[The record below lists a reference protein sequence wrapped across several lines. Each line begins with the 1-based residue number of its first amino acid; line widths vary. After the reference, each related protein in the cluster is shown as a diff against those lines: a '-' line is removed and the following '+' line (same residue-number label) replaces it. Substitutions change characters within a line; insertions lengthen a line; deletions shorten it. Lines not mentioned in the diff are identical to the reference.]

1 MMRKHFMLFT
11 FAVGMLTCSQ
21 AQKKP
26 LTTIAF
32 GSCDNQ
38 YVQPKLWK
46 EVNAV
51 RPQLWIWGGDIVYGD
66 TYNMDTLRHKYDVQ
80 KNQPGY
86 RELLS
91 YAAVT
96 GVYDDHDYGLNDG
109 GSEYERRR
117 ESRDI
122 LLDFLGIPA
131 ADAIRKREGGYS
143 SMMYGPQGR
152 QVKVINLDT
161 RYFRDA
167 LERETYTNASGQ
179 SESRYK
185 RISGRDILGE
195 AQWQWLEKELRSK
208 AAITI
213 INSSIQLIASDHRF
227 EKWANFPSAQQRF
240 YDLVAASGQEG
251 VFVISGDRHIAE
263 LSSLQLPGMKYP
275 LYDITS
281 SGLTHTWPAYR
292 EEPNVNRTGKLIAQ
306 KNFGVI
312 HIDWSGKK
320 PKVSVEIQGNSNA
333 VFAKFPLDLY
343 K

>member
-1 MMRKHFMLFT
+1 MQKFLLLFT
-11 FAVGMLTCSQ
+11 LFAGILMGSN
-21 AQKKP
+21 AQEKP

-38 YVQPKLWK
+38 YIQPKLWK
-46 EVNAV
+46 EVNV
-51 RPQLWIWGGDIVYGD
+51 VKPQLWIWGGDIVYGD
-66 TYNMDTLRHKYDVQ
+66 TYNMDTLRHKYAVQ

-86 RELLS
+86 KELVT

-109 GSEYERRR
+109 GKEYERRR

-122 LLDFLGIPA
+122 LLDFLNIPA
-131 ADAIRKREGGYS
+131 DDATRKREGGYS
-143 SMMYGPQGR
+143 SRVYGPKGKQI
-152 QVKVINLDT
+152 KVINLDT

-167 LERETYTNASGQ
+167 LERENYTNAAGIT
-179 SESRYK
+179 ESRYK
-185 RISGRDILGE
+185 RIAGRDILGE
-195 AQWQWLEKELRSK
+195 EQWQWLEKEIRSK

-227 EKWANFPSAQQRF
+227 EKWANFPTAQQRF
-240 YDLVAASGQEG
+240 YDLVAASGQQG

-263 LSSLQLPGMKYP
+263 LSALQIPGMQYP

-292 EEPNVNRTGKLIAQ
+292 EEPNVHRNGKLIAQ

-320 PKVSVEIQGNSNA
+320 PKVSVEIQGKDNA